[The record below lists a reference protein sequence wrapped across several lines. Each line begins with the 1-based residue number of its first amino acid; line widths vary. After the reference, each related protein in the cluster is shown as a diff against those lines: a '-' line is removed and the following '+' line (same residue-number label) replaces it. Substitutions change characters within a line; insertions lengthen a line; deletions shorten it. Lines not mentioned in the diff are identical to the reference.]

1 MFAALAKLVSR
12 YPRWVLAAWFVLAA
26 GSLPLGMRLGEVL
39 TGQPEAPGSGDAA
52 AVRRVLGARFA
63 QAEEEALVA
72 VAHGA
77 GTRAG
82 TPEYDAAL
90 DEVQVRL
97 LLVDHVTYVR
107 DHRSPTGLVLLDEE
121 ANLSVVQVGLDVTDM
136 REGKEAAS
144 KVRAVLRDVAGLRF
158 DVSGGPATVVEL
170 ERVSE
175 RDARRA
181 ELYAQA
187 EDRLFGPNGSFPV
200 IPLYLTTSAWL
211 QQPWL
216 SGVNEYG
223 PARFDLW
230 TIDTSQQAG

>member
-1 MFAALAKLVSR
+1 TDRQPRLAHRRRGAGAAAPRRRRARLDGHHGDARRRRGAGRRPHRLPARRPGGRRDRHGRRGRAATHRRVPGQLSSMFAALAKLVSR

-107 DHRSPTGLVLLDEE
+107 DHRSPTGLVLL
-121 ANLSVVQVGLDVTDM
+121 
-136 REGKEAAS
+136 
-144 KVRAVLRDVAGLRF
+144 
-158 DVSGGPATVVEL
+158 
-170 ERVSE
+170 
-175 RDARRA
+175 
-181 ELYAQA
+181 
-187 EDRLFGPNGSFPV
+187 
-200 IPLYLTTSAWL
+200 
-211 QQPWL
+211 
-216 SGVNEYG
+216 
-223 PARFDLW
+223 
-230 TIDTSQQAG
+230 